1 MFKVSWSDLRADRMY
16 FSPQSVEEILWKD
29 GGGGHGSHRD
39 SSPCYPNIPTHH
51 ISGCLGTNN
60 LACFLFHSSQVE
72 KIMLLRSFACLKRD
86 LADFLRDRRETELS
100 GDGDRETANS
110 KRAMTFNDPF
120 ELNNLLDQFRLLIR
134 FRSKNSLLSS
144 KKASCLLGDVK
155 ILRRTRNKFAHGV
168 EIPTEEA
175 KQCLKAGAEV
185 EEWLQRQER
194 FCQAEFAAEK
204 VNNDHLNFLQ
214 MKDFVL
220 DESSQTFVVV
230 ICTKGNSSLRLAER
244 LPQSLIGRND
254 LVNSLLD
261 RFTVQS
267 STNGFAKVLLHGPPG
282 VGKTALIRALAY
294 KLSSVF
300 HKQYVFQASNATTL
314 DTDIGQFLK
323 SERIAFNDKN
333 FFECFQER
341 VNNCEECLLLI
352 FEDVKN
358 PTQVWTVVSEC
369 THCVIFTS
377 RSELQWKEVLL
388 QPGNRVFSQEV
399 PALTTHDSLLLMQE
413 TYNRLSK
420 GKDFNELIN
429 YSSCFQREYL
439 RPVLEGRVF
448 NHPLAVRQIAAQLAS
463 EDITLNQL
471 FGHFQRDAAE
481 RQECDIIAAGQV
493 HVRGYHHVVR
503 YALQTIASSP
513 GAEVIVYCVAL
524 LASNETPL
532 EFIEM
537 VGAHIC
543 LSAADTTR
551 TIQVLQVAGLITV
564 EEGGVLMHRIV
575 QSEVKASLS
584 SNVEV
589 KAAAIRAISSAFQSF
604 SRDSKLPP
612 GLQTESYMRCVDVI
626 GSRYPSHEL
635 GELICAF
642 LLSVDDIGTDWK
654 TYARLANSLPHN
666 FMDAAQFRCGLRR
679 FILPYLPELL
689 KTPEELLCLDT
700 RMLLLNFN
708 TPQWILPSAR
718 FLRQFKNDTIT
729 YIRHLNRFLGMLLLR
744 KAPDGAIVFLLL
756 VGETFPRIMSLYRHT
771 TSKEICNT
779 LSLLTDT
786 LINFGDGESAERLVT
801 EWLIA
806 WIEKPKGSQP
816 SHQQFATTIG
826 KLADH
831 FARNFACSRSLEWFE
846 IAYSLCDKDTAKRTA
861 TTSEAIL
868 TCTEALR
875 TCFYGSLM
883 LNEMTLHLGQRW
895 FSRLHRFMS
904 SDFLTK
910 SETYELSKG
919 CHYAISMFF
928 LAWNE
933 FDSSSLLLQAA
944 KDMMTI
950 LKKDN
955 SQRRAV
961 HNYPHTSLL
970 YPSLIGDSAV
980 VKELLQRILAHSFRL
995 VDKKAGWESYLSLVH
1010 LLCKEVSD
1018 WFDKNQGSSGKYIQ
1032 TLVRQLLIAITP
1044 EKWNAFDA
1052 AATRLRRLRSNAMF
1066 PKLFSAAESLIMDF
1080 IALSEVREQSALADL
1095 LLQALAFLRKHTHSV
1110 A

>member
-1 MFKVSWSDLRADRMY
+1 
-16 FSPQSVEEILWKD
+16 
-29 GGGGHGSHRD
+29 
-39 SSPCYPNIPTHH
+39 
-51 ISGCLGTNN
+51 
-60 LACFLFHSSQVE
+60 
-72 KIMLLRSFACLKRD
+72 MLLRTFARLKRD
-86 LADFLRDRRETELS
+86 LTDFLRDRRETGLS
-100 GDGDRETANS
+100 GVGDHETTNS

-120 ELNNLLDQFRLLIR
+120 ELNNLLDR
-134 FRSKNSLLSS
+134 FRHFLRFQSQNSLLSS
-144 KKASCLLGDVK
+144 KKASCLLGDIK

-194 FCQAEFAAEK
+194 FCPADIA
-204 VNNDHLNFLQ
+204 VDNDHLNFLQ
-214 MKDFVL
+214 MKDFIL

-230 ICTKGNSSLRLAER
+230 IRTKGNSSLRLAER

-261 RFTVQS
+261 HCTLKK
-267 STNGFAKVLLHGPPG
+267 STSGFAKVLLHGPPG
-282 VGKTALIRALAY
+282 VGKTALVRALAY

-300 HKQYVFQASNATTL
+300 RKQYVFQASNAPTL
-314 DTDIGQFLK
+314 GTDIGQFLK
-323 SERIAFNDKN
+323 SEGVAWNDKN

-341 VNNCEECLLLI
+341 VNNCEECLLFI
-352 FEDVKN
+352 FEDVEN
-358 PTQVWTVVSEC
+358 PTLVWTLVSEC

-377 RSELQWKEVLL
+377 RSELQWKEILL

-399 PALTTHDSLLLMQE
+399 PALTTHDSLLIMQE

-420 GKDFNELIN
+420 GKNFNELIN
-429 YSSCFQREYL
+429 YSGCFQREYL

-481 RQECDIIAAGQV
+481 RQECDVIAAGQV

-513 GAEVIVYCVAL
+513 GAEVIVYSVAL
-524 LASNETPL
+524 LASHETPL
-532 EFIEM
+532 EFIKM

-543 LSAADTTR
+543 LSAEDTTR

-564 EEGGVLMHRIV
+564 EEGCVLMHRIV

-584 SNVEV
+584 SNAGV
-589 KAAAIRAISSAFQSF
+589 KAAAIRAISSAFQRF
-604 SRDSKLPP
+604 CRDSKLHPK
-612 GLQTESYMRCVDVI
+612 LQTESYLRCMDVI

-635 GELICAF
+635 GELIRAF
-642 LLSVDDIGTDWK
+642 LYSVDDIGTDWE
-654 TYARLANSLPHN
+654 TYSRLANSLPHN
-666 FMDAAQFRCGLRR
+666 FIDSHQFLCGLRR

-689 KTPEELLCLDT
+689 KTPEELLSIEK
-700 RMLLLNFN
+700 RMLLLYFN
-708 TPQWILPSAR
+708 TSQWILPSAR
-718 FLRQFKNDTIT
+718 FLRQFKKDTIT
-729 YIRHLNRFLGMLLLR
+729 YIRHLNRFLEMLLLLR
-744 KAPDGAIVFLLL
+744 VSESAIIFLLL

-786 LINFGDGESAERLVT
+786 LVNFGDGESAERLVT

-868 TCTEALR
+868 TCTQALR
-875 TCFYGSLM
+875 TCFYGSL
-883 LNEMTLHLGQRW
+883 TLQLKRKTPHVAQGW
-895 FSRLHRFMS
+895 FARLRRFMS

-910 SETYELSKG
+910 SEMYKLSKG
-919 CHYAISMFF
+919 CHYAISFF
-928 LAWNE
+928 YLTLDE

-944 KDMMTI
+944 KDMMAI
-950 LKKDN
+950 LKNDT
-955 SQRRAV
+955 SQRRTV
-961 HNYPHTSLL
+961 CNYPHTSLL

-980 VKELLQRILAHSFRL
+980 VKELLQRIFADYFQKVS
-995 VDKKAGWESYLSLVH
+995 KKAGWESFLSLAQ
-1010 LLCKEVSD
+1010 LLWKRVSE
-1018 WFDKNQGSSGKYIQ
+1018 WFEKNQDRSGKYLQ

-1044 EKWNAFDA
+1044 EKWNELDVA
-1052 AATRLRRLRSNAMF
+1052 ARCFQQLWRTAMF
-1066 PKLFSAAESLIMDF
+1066 SKLFSAAESLIMDF

-1095 LLQALAFLRKHTHSV
+1095 LLQALAFLQQHTQSI